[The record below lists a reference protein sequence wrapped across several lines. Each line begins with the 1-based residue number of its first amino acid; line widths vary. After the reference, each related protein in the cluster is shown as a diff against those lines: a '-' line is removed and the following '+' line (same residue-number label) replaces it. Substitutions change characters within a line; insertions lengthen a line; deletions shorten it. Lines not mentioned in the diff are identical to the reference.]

1 MKTAKFNNPGMQRI
15 FLIVIIALFCSISS
29 NAQKKNKTDYLSL
42 RKLPAITL
50 LEKTPYK
57 FVMIAD
63 YYNHDI
69 LGNYINK
76 MQVKGTYTR
85 GLENGNVKWND
96 VTISQGAGLDQAYPA
111 GAKQTYMED
120 FTYNPN
126 NDLIATNIFKNFP
139 AATGV
144 FGKNL
149 VWDVVSFEVFGW
161 IYYDSLQLNVPFTAK
176 KMNGKMDLPELGSF
190 ENKDIKLTWTG
201 ISMMNNKI
209 CAVIEFLAMDNPLD
223 FKTDFIQMKGRSH
236 YWGTLWLSLS
246 DKQIEYGILHEDVN
260 MDMKMAGQEKSQ
272 LLNTTRKIEFIK
284 IQTEK

>member
-1 MKTAKFNNPGMQRI
+1 MKNVKFNNPVVQRI
-15 FLIVIIALFCSISS
+15 FLIVLIAFFCSISS
-29 NAQKKNKTDYLSL
+29 IAQKKNKIDYLAL

-50 LEKTPYK
+50 EEKTPYSYE
-57 FVMIAD
+57 MRAD

-85 GLENGNVKWND
+85 GLENGNVSWKD
-96 VTISQGAGLDQAYPA
+96 VTISQGSGLDQTFPS
-111 GAKQTYMED
+111 GEKQTYMEG
-120 FTYNPN
+120 FTYNPKDN
-126 NDLIATNIFKNFP
+126 LIATDIFKSFP
-139 AATGV
+139 PATGV
-144 FGKNL
+144 LSKNL
-149 VWDVVSFEVFGW
+149 VWDVLGFEVFGW

-176 KMNGKMDLPELGSF
+176 KMNGQMDLPELGNF

-201 ISMMNNKI
+201 ISTMNNKI

-223 FKTDFIQMKGRSH
+223 FKTDFMQMKGRSH

-260 MDMKMAGQEKSQ
+260 MDMKMPGQEKSQ
-272 LLNTTRKIEFIK
+272 LMNTTRKIEFTK
-284 IQTEK
+284 KN

>member
-1 MKTAKFNNPGMQRI
+1 MKNIKFINPGMQRAL
-15 FLIVIIALFCSISS
+15 LILILVSICSISAI
-29 NAQKKNKTDYLSL
+29 AQKKQKTDYLSL
-42 RKLPAITL
+42 RRLPALIL
-50 LEKTPYK
+50 EEKTPYSYE
-57 FVMIAD
+57 MIAD
-63 YYNHDI
+63 YYNHDV

-85 GLENGNVKWND
+85 GLENGKVKWNN
-96 VTISQGAGLDQAYPA
+96 VTISQGSGLDQVFPS
-111 GAKQTYMED
+111 GTKQTYMED
-120 FTYNPN
+120 FTYNPKDN
-126 NDLIATNIFKNFP
+126 LITTDMFKNFP

-144 FGKNL
+144 FAKNL

-161 IYYDSLQLNVPFTAK
+161 IYYDSLQLNIPYTAK
-176 KMNGKMDLPELGSF
+176 KMNGKMDLPELGNF

-201 ISMMNNKI
+201 ISTMNNKV

-223 FKTDFIQMKGRSH
+223 FKTDYMQMKGRSH

-272 LLNTTRKIEFIK
+272 LLNATRKIELIK
-284 IQTEK
+284 IQKQN

>member
-1 MKTAKFNNPGMQRI
+1 MKTTKFNKPGMQRI
-15 FLIVIIALFCSISS
+15 IFVLIIALICSISL
-29 NAQKKNKTDYLSL
+29 NAQTRKKIDYLSL
-42 RKLPAITL
+42 RKLPPLTL
-50 LEKTPYK
+50 QEKTPYSYE
-57 FVMIAD
+57 MIAD
-63 YYNHDI
+63 YYNHTI

-76 MQVKGTYTR
+76 MEVKGTYTR
-85 GLENGNVKWND
+85 GLEKGNVKWND
-96 VTISQGAGLDQAYPA
+96 VTISQGSGLDETFPT
-111 GAKQTYMED
+111 GTKQTYMED
-120 FTYNPN
+120 FTYNPKEN
-126 NDLIATNIFKNFP
+126 LIATDIFKNFP

-144 FGKNL
+144 FAKNL

-201 ISMMNNKI
+201 ISTMNNKI

-223 FKTDFIQMKGRSH
+223 FKTDFMQMKGRSH

-284 IQTEK
+284 IKK